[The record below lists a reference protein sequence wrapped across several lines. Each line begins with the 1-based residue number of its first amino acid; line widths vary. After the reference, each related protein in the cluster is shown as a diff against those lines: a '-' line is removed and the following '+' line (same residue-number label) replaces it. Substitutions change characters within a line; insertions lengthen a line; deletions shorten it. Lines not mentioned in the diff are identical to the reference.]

1 MLLKNRMQLLKLLT
15 ICLNRIFALQKIS
28 NLFSF
33 RKNFLICGKK
43 KKRRYIP
50 VAQILCTAFFF
61 KESGIIFL
69 KKAEFCISCTNLK
82 FLRETLNRGRQSY
95 IRLRC
100 LLLHPSPKC
109 MIEPFIFP
117 KITPYF

>member
-1 MLLKNRMQLLKLLT
+1 MQLLKLLT

-43 KKRRYIP
+43 KKKKIYSSGTNFMHSI
-50 VAQILCTAFFF
+50 FF